1 MRKEERGNSGRKRQ
15 ARSWAEKHG
24 DSDRLEEE
32 QVVTASFVVTC
43 RQFEGGNRML
53 EVRDPLFH
61 CRDETLRSLR
71 QVLQGSQSQAVRSI
85 RVPWSYPDSKSP
97 ICFPT
102 ASPYDCCPQTPDEY
116 MADDEDSETVSK
128 NTEVIYFFFHI
139 FQKFYLS
146 LIHRLFL
153 VTLPHLLFP
162 TFCD

>member
-1 MRKEERGNSGRKRQ
+1 MRS
-15 ARSWAEKHG
+15 
-24 DSDRLEEE
+24 
-32 QVVTASFVVTC
+32 T
-43 RQFEGGNRML
+43 
-53 EVRDPLFH
+53 
-61 CRDETLRSLR
+61 
-71 QVLQGSQSQAVRSI
+71 

-102 ASPYDCCPQTPDEY
+102 ASAYDEYMADDEDSETVSKNTEVAYDCCLETPDEY

-128 NTEVIYFFFHI
+128 NAEVIYFFFHI